1 MADAPLYAVLAE
13 FEEPDALIPGARKLR
28 EDGFTRLDAFS
39 PFPVEGLADALG
51 FRDTKVPTAT
61 LIGGAVGALFAF
73 FMQAAVNWDFPLWI
87 GGRPLIAFP
96 AFMLIIFELLV
107 LGAVLA
113 CIGTML
119 VANRLPRLHHPIFD
133 ADNFDLSRDDRYFLA
148 ILAGPG
154 FDRDAAGKA
163 LAALHPKAIIDVPA
177 GRRA

>member
-13 FEEPDALIPGARKLR
+13 FDEPDALIPGARKLR
-28 EDGFTRLDAFS
+28 EDGFTRIDAFS

-51 FRDTKVPTAT
+51 VGDSKVPTAT
-61 LIGGAVGALFAF
+61 LIGGAAGALFAF
-73 FMQAAVNWDFPLWI
+73 LMQAGVNWDFPLWI

-133 ADNFDLSRDDRYFLA
+133 ADGFDLSRDDRYFLA
-148 ILAGPG
+148 ILAGPD
-154 FDRDAAGKA
+154 FNRDAAGKA
-163 LAALHPKAIIDVPA
+163 LAALDPKAIIDVPA
-177 GRRA
+177 ERIA